1 MQIKFNLLMSSWVLQ
16 NEKPEYVVEAMLG
29 PSLKP
34 GDTVIVAGSG
44 AGDAVRSCWPS
55 LFT

>member
-55 LFT
+55 VFT